1 MADII
6 LRVQVCAENRLRKL
20 VFDSRLFGIPY
31 SFEKNFDAL
40 GAVHALLASELTS
53 VGVTY
58 FIPVGRDHPES
69 VAILVSG
76 LPLMQPEELAYNA
89 NERSKTALHSI
100 LDAASR
106 CTTLKVLR
114 LAVPSYTVVV
124 DQLLAEIAQHN
135 PELADIFVRCTL
147 WKIDGLAPGSCVLF
161 F

>member
-6 LRVQVCAENRLRKL
+6 LRVQVCAESRLRKL

-31 SFEKNFDAL
+31 SFEK
-40 GAVHALLASELTS
+40 ASELTS

-69 VAILVSG
+69 VAILVSR